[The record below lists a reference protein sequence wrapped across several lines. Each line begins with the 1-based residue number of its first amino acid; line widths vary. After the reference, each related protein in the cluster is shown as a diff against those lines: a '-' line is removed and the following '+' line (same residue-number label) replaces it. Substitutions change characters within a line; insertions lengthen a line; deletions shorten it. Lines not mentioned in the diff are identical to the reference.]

1 MRDTANPSSDR
12 FVWAVERSVTT
23 PAAQPFWGRWARRLP
38 RPSRLGWI
46 GLAIVVS
53 VVVMAIAAD
62 ALAPRDPYE
71 LNLQAVLQ
79 PPSSF
84 HPFGTDETGRDIFS
98 RVMHGSRLSL
108 KAAVLVLMA
117 AAGIGIPLGIIGGY
131 YGGLVDD
138 LIMRVA
144 DIFLAFPS
152 LVLAI
157 AIAAA
162 LGAGLESAILAVGIV
177 WWPDY
182 ARLVR
187 SIVLSLKSQT
197 FVEAARTAGAS
208 DGRIMFRHILPGATS
223 PLLVKATLDAG
234 YAILFTASL
243 SFVGAGAQEPLPEW
257 GKMIATG
264 RDYMIN
270 NWWYATFPGLAVFL
284 TVVGLMWLGDYVQDA
299 TDPRR
304 RGE

>member
-1 MRDTANPSSDR
+1 MHDAVDSPGAPFSWAAGRSGANTAPH
-12 FVWAVERSVTT
+12 E
-23 PAAQPFWGRWARRLP
+23 GRNRWTSRLP
-38 RPSRLGWI
+38 RPRH
-46 GLAIVVS
+46 LAWVGIVIIVG
-53 VVVMAIAAD
+53 VLTIAVFAD
-62 ALAPRDPYE
+62 VLAPHDPYA
-71 LNLQAVLQ
+71 LGLQAVLQ
-79 PPSSF
+79 PPSAA
-84 HPFGTDETGRDIFS
+84 HPFGTDEVGRDVLS
-98 RVMHGSRLSL
+98 RVIHGSRLSL
-108 KAAVLVLMA
+108 RAAVLVLIA
-117 AAGIGIPLGIIGGY
+117 AASIGIPLGVVGGY
-131 YGGLVDD
+131 FGGLVDD
-138 LIMRVA
+138 LIMRSA

-152 LVLAI
+152 LILAI

-187 SIVLSLKSQT
+187 SVVLSVKSQT
-197 FVEAARTAGAS
+197 FIEAARTTGAS
-208 DGRIMFRHILPGATS
+208 DSRIMFRHILPSATP

-270 NWWYATFPGLAVFL
+270 NWWYATFPGLAVFVAVL
-284 TVVGLMWLGDYVQDA
+284 GLMWVGDYVQDA

-304 RGE
+304 RA

>member
-1 MRDTANPSSDR
+1 
-12 FVWAVERSVTT
+12 
-23 PAAQPFWGRWARRLP
+23 
-38 RPSRLGWI
+38 
-46 GLAIVVS
+46 
-53 VVVMAIAAD
+53 
-62 ALAPRDPYE
+62 
-71 LNLQAVLQ
+71 
-79 PPSSF
+79 
-84 HPFGTDETGRDIFS
+84 
-98 RVMHGSRLSL
+98 MHGSRLSL

-117 AAGIGIPLGIIGGY
+117 AAGIGIPLGIIGGF